1 MVRLVP
7 SGGDEAGEPI
17 WSCATY
23 PTCRGTLP
31 IAEDRSSAGGSLA
44 PADSRADRIRAGW
57 LMALGLL
64 VAIVLAYLLLM

>member
-17 WSCATY
+17 WSCAAY

-31 IAEDRSSAGGSLA
+31 IAEDRSSAGGSLETVGG
-44 PADSRADRIRAGW
+44 RADRIRGGW
-57 LMALGLL
+57 LLALGLL
-64 VAIVLAYLLLM
+64 IAIVVAYLLLM